1 MHQYW
6 RRYAVLY
13 AASCSNTHAVILSF
27 MLPSYANWR
36 DQSSQDIDSEQHISH
51 AAFQHHRS
59 ACMANKFPFRGVFL
73 TQWSLRIYSWAPNQD
88 KRNRKKSQVAHHI
101 IAISDPPSRQLSPG
115 TVFSEVERG
124 SEHAIHGMKV
134 YFGVSHVFLPFAA
147 PPPLPPQ
154 WPSFISH
161 LPCPSLR
168 PPPHLFPPPPFPAL
182 LPPRHF
188 SSMEA
193 IHHHIKYQ

>member
-147 PPPLPPQ
+147 PPPFLLSGLLSFLTFLALPYAPPPPL
-154 WPSFISH
+154 PSPS
-161 LPCPSLR
+161 LPCPS
-168 PPPHLFPPPPFPAL
+168 PTPPFFL
-182 LPPRHF
+182 HGSY
-188 SSMEA
+188 SSP
-193 IHHHIKYQ
+193 Y